1 MKETMNVG
9 ITVIKSQICHD
20 LKEMGDINFML
31 DILKKD
37 RIREAWNEQHYF
49 EAFYILGMLDYLSRE
64 HSVPVCTRYNDI
76 RQNKLAEPVYPVGLS
91 LMQKA
96 ANYPEKLTPIQE
108 FRRFN
113 IYEYSIRDVA

>member
-1 MKETMNVG
+1 MKKAKTTSR
-9 ITVIKSQICHD
+9 TVFKSQVCHT

-37 RIREAWNEQHYF
+37 PIRNDWNQRHYF
-49 EAFYILGMLDYLSRE
+49 EAFYILALLDYLSKE

-76 RQNKLAEPVYPVGLS
+76 RANKLSEPVYPVGLL
-91 LMQKA
+91 LMKNA
-96 ANYPEKLTPIQE
+96 IDYNEERPPIPE

-113 IYEYSIRDVA
+113 IYEYDIRDVA